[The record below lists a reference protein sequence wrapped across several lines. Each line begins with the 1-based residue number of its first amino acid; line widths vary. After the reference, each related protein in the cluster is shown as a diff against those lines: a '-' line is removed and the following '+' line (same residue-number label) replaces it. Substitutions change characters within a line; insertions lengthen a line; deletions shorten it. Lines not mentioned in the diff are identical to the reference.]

1 MLGLFGGVGGVRGGD
16 YDVEGALQDGGKGD
30 AFDAGEGEEGDGFF
44 EAEDDA
50 GGEEVEVTWGEGRV
64 LVGDGWRMVWE
75 MGCDGRLR
83 TFFAASE
90 GFGVEGFLAFAVG
103 LWDFAGEF
111 ALVGQDE
118 LLAQTCHV
126 MVQFSA
132 HDVDKSIVLTA
143 V

>member
-1 MLGLFGGVGGVRGGD
+1 MML
-16 YDVEGALQDGGKGD
+16 DG
-30 AFDAGEGEEGDGFF
+30 
-44 EAEDDA
+44 
-50 GGEEVEVTWGEGRV
+50 
-64 LVGDGWRMVWE
+64 
-75 MGCDGRLR
+75 

-103 LWDFAGEF
+103 LGDFTGEL

-132 HDVDKSIVLTA
+132 RDVDKSIVLA
-143 V
+143 AM